1 MKAKTI
7 FLILCLFSIHAWA
20 QDVPNTTDTIASG
33 HKNVFKFLPVNMAFN
48 SLSFEYERKFS
59 PKSSLI
65 LGIGFPTPKPFASKF
80 NLSSADNVITN
91 DKFGS
96 MAIRVA
102 YRHYS
107 GHHLQPVGFYYSPYL
122 KYQKFTAKA
131 DNYRTD
137 NSGVNGAAQHY
148 NENYEVDANTMSFGL
163 QLGWQFLIAKT
174 VAIDFYPLGFEG
186 GIGSVTATVKTTD
199 ATLIQKVYDNVQQNI
214 NDLPSVLKGKVT
226 ASKSASQVDV
236 KGSSIPFPMLRSG
249 ISIGIAF

>member
-7 FLILCLFSIHAWA
+7 FLILCLFSVRAWA
-20 QDVPNTTDTIASG
+20 QDVPNKTDTIAPG
-33 HKNVFKFLPVNMAFN
+33 HKNVVKFLPVNMAFN

-59 PKSSLI
+59 PKSSVT

-91 DKFGS
+91 DEFGS

-107 GHHLQPVGFYYSPYL
+107 GHHVQPVGFYYSPYL

-131 DNYRTD
+131 NNLRTD
-137 NSGVNGAAQHY
+137 NGGASYH
-148 NENYEVDANTMSFGL
+148 ENYEVDANTMSFGF

-186 GIGSVTATVKTTD
+186 GIGNITATVTTTD
-199 ATLIQKVYDNVQQNI
+199 TNLIQKVYDNVQQNI